1 MEAIM
6 TDNRNDP
13 TQNSDAARNQA
24 DADSRNCTNPA
35 NTSNWNSSARE
46 AYELQWNYN
55 HKKD

>member
-1 MEAIM
+1 M